1 MSNMHKWLKI
11 LFVFLS
17 LLIATLFLLE
27 IPRIYYRYADGQL
40 LKESGYSKY
49 KSQDTKDRGEFWKQA
64 EKFLSYNSTE
74 EPAYMEHSIAF
85 SSEEMYDAVLKLVQE
100 LSLLLDGNCKM
111 VLEELLVGYKESHG
125 FTTQFIYGDDYWNV
139 GFFEFSL
146 PEISMDGVILYDVD
160 TYKIFW
166 VEWNYLPDGEE
177 PTVFTTEELILEYYG
192 DMDSCDVSF
201 VQDMGYVC
209 ITPFPEEILRDK
221 LLEDLYELRERF
233 WGVSEIEVD

>member
-17 LLIATLFLLE
+17 LLILTLFLLE

-49 KSQDTKDRGEFWKQA
+49 KSQDTKDRGEFWEKA
-64 EKFLSYNSTE
+64 EKFLAYSSTE
-74 EPAYMEHSIAF
+74 EPAYMGHSATF
-85 SSEEMYDAVLKLVQE
+85 LGEEMYDTVLKLVQE

-111 VLEELLVGYKESHG
+111 VLEELLVGYKEAHG
-125 FTTQFIYGDDYWNV
+125 FTTQFIYGDNYWNV

-146 PEISMDGVILYDVD
+146 PEIGMDGIILYDVD

-166 VEWNYLPDGEE
+166 VEWNYMAEGEE
-177 PTVFTTEELILEYYG
+177 PTIFTNEGLILEYYG
-192 DMDSCDVSF
+192 DMDSCDVSL
-201 VQDMGYVC
+201 VQEPGYVL
-209 ITPFPEEILRDK
+209 ITPFPEEILNDK
-221 LLEDLYELRERF
+221 LLEDLYKFREHI
-233 WGVSEIEVD
+233 WGVSEIEID